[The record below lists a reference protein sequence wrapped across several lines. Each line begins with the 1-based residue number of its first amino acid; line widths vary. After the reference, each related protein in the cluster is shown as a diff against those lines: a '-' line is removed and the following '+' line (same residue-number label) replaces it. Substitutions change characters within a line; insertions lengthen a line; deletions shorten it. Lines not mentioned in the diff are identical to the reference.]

1 MEAPGAAAFFGL
13 GPLRIPTDTP
23 PAMRGSGGR
32 WKLDELIDFEV
43 ALAAWNG
50 TSRPDEVTEQESRS
64 ATFKAWKEAVGG
76 RGRGPGRSWV
86 SALKR
91 CCRFLGI
98 AALLAGFGAAW
109 GCFDRQR
116 EGVHVVV
123 FLCVTLFIP
132 WLILLVGLTAWI
144 FRPAGAGLIGA
155 TLKKLATRFTGE
167 KGREVMARIEGNP
180 ELMKALGWHIAG
192 RVQRAAAEYHFG
204 AIVALSVMFFFYKV
218 GFFWE
223 TTTQTAMRQLL
234 EGTVKVLALPWSWVA
249 PSLLPDVVGSQRD
262 AHWQGGGASWM
273 LFLLVSLLFW
283 GLLPR
288 GLLVN
293 FAALKEWRTL
303 RDPAFQAPLHRK
315 LWRVLTG
322 VRRGSEPKGPT
333 DGALVLDLGG
343 ISPDH
348 DALRPFFLRHL
359 RMNPVAWETLDVLD
373 AGREAA
379 AETALNKATAGIILL
394 AEGWSLAPRR
404 MEETIR
410 RILATGGGTAAGRRI
425 VIHVA
430 NFDKQGRPKEP
441 TAEERATW
449 EAFLDGQKG
458 LEVELSIHEEDRA
471 WEPG

>member
-1 MEAPGAAAFFGL
+1 
-13 GPLRIPTDTP
+13 
-23 PAMRGSGGR
+23 MRGSGGR
-32 WKLDELIDFEV
+32 WKLDELIDFEA
-43 ALAAWNG
+43 ALAAWDG
-50 TSRPDEVTEQESRS
+50 SSRPDEVTEQESRS

-76 RGRGPGRSWV
+76 RGPGRSWV
-86 SALKR
+86 SAVTWAGIVFTILL
-91 CCRFLGI
+91 FLS
-98 AALLAGFGAAW
+98 GFGAAW
-109 GCFDRQR
+109 GCFNPQR
-116 EGVHVVV
+116 EGIHVVV

-132 WLILLVGLTAWI
+132 WLILIAGISTLI
-144 FRPAGAGLIGA
+144 FRPPGAGLAGA
-155 TLKKLATRFTGE
+155 ALKKLAVKFSGE

-180 ELMKALGWHIAG
+180 ELAKALGW
-192 RVQRAAAEYHFG
+192 RVATRIQAAAVNFHFG
-204 AIVALSVMFFFYKV
+204 SVVALGCLFFFKRV

-223 TTTQTAMRQLL
+223 TSTQAAMQRVL
-234 EGTVKVLALPWSWVA
+234 EGAVKLLSSPWSKLMPRFVPDVAGTRRGPGWDGGGESWMIFLCVTLAL
-249 PSLLPDVVGSQRD
+249 
-262 AHWQGGGASWM
+262 
-273 LFLLVSLLFW
+273 W
-283 GLLPR
+283 GILPR
-288 GLLVN
+288 LLLQC
-293 FAALKEWRTL
+293 FAQVQEWRTL
-303 RDPAFQAPLHRK
+303 RNPTFQAPHHRR

-333 DGALVLDLGG
+333 DGALVLDIGG

-379 AETALNKATAGIILL
+379 AQAALNKATAGVILL

-410 RILATGGGTAAGRRI
+410 RVLATRGGRRI

-430 NFDKQGRPKEP
+430 NFSKEGRPTEP
-441 TAEERATW
+441 SADERAAW